1 MRRAAPVAVAIAVAA
16 GAAALPSAGATSSKP
31 KQRQV
36 SLKDDFFD
44 PKSITVKK
52 GTKVVWT
59 WRGSERHNLAV
70 AKGPSSFRAGTRRKG
85 TFKHTFKKK
94 GTYSIVCTI
103 HAPDM
108 HMTVK
113 VK

>member
-1 MRRAAPVAVAIAVAA
+1 MRRAVPVTVAIAVAA
-16 GAAALPSAGATSSKP
+16 GATALPSSGATSKP
-31 KQRQV
+31 KPRQV
-36 SLKDDFFD
+36 AIEDDFFS
-44 PKSITVKK
+44 PKSIKIQK

-59 WRGSERHNLAV
+59 WRGSERHNVAV
-70 AKGPSSFRAGTRRKG
+70 AKGPSQFRAGTRRKG
-85 TFKHTFKKK
+85 TYEHRFKRK

-108 HMTVK
+108 HMTVM